1 MDFID
6 AFIKQIQPLS
16 NEAHALFRSVMKESS
31 YSKGEAFVSLGEV
44 PKKFYILKKGV
55 ARAFV
60 VDDKGKEHIRTLFV
74 PVTTSGSLTALVK
87 KEPSESTY
95 NCFTDCEFLE
105 GNYYEFIE
113 LTKKNHEL
121 ALFHVKVLQNVF
133 LSVVKRINELTTLD
147 ATARYLKLK
156 QEVPEVEN
164 LIQQYHIA
172 SYLNIT
178 PVQLSRIRKELYS
191 K

>member
-6 AFIKQIQPLS
+6 TFINQIYPLS
-16 NEAHALFRSVMKESS
+16 KEANDLFRSVLSEKKHP
-31 YSKGEAFVSLGEV
+31 KGHTFVSIGEL

-60 VDDKGKEHIRTLFV
+60 IDERGKEHIRTLFV
-74 PVTTSGSLTALVK
+74 PISSTGSLTALIK
-87 KEPSESTY
+87 KQPSESTY
-95 NCFTDCEFLE
+95 DCLTDCEFLE
-105 GNYYEFIE
+105 GDYYKFLE

-121 ALFHVKVLQNVF
+121 SLLYAKKLENIF
-133 LSVVKRINELTTLD
+133 LYTVKRINELTTLN
-147 ATARYLKLK
+147 ATERYLKLK
-156 QEVPEVEN
+156 NEIPDIES